1 MEVNYTSKNI
11 DHLGLVSGMIDELN
25 LVSLL
30 DGYLHTD
37 GKVRDVGLGTM
48 VKALIINGLGFS
60 QRTLYM
66 VSHFY
71 SDKPIEHLL
80 GRGISASQLNDTSLG
95 RCLDAIYDYGC
106 TTLYSNLS
114 VSICKSLGL
123 SPQVVHMDSTDFHV
137 EGMYNSL
144 SEEVS
149 EKVIHL
155 CPGYSR
161 DHRPDCN
168 QVVLNLIVENQAG
181 IVLHMEGLDGNTSD
195 KTAFKETIKTHIG
208 NLQAVHDIAYVVM
221 DSAGYTEETLKH
233 CGDTVRWISR
243 VPETLKESKAVVN
256 AQYAAADWKPLREG
270 YEYIALE
277 SNYGEIAQR
286 WLLVFS
292 QEAYKRE
299 RLTLINHY
307 AKNSQEELQQFYK
320 LCRQAFDCQNDAQ
333 KAIDH
338 FQKKCKYLHIQD
350 LSFKQVACFLQK
362 GKPKKGQLPDKYLFY
377 IQATPYSKVADFQQ
391 KAQTKGRFIIAS
403 NEVDITK
410 LSDNQLFSNYKDQ
423 AKVERGF
430 RFLKDPQFIASSFFV
445 KKPQRVEALLFIM
458 TLCLTVYA
466 AIEFRIRQQ
475 LARQNL
481 SVKNQLGKNIQNPTA
496 RWIFATFSGVHLLT
510 TNDLKIVLNLS
521 QQNRDIVNLMGKAYR
536 KYYLL
541 E

>member
-25 LVSLL
+25 IVSLL

-48 VKALIINGLGFS
+48 VKALILNGLGFS

-106 TTLYSNLS
+106 TALYANLS

-137 EGMYNSL
+137 EGVYNSL

-195 KTAFKETIKTHIG
+195 KTAFKETIKTHIE

-256 AQYAAADWKPLREG
+256 AQYAAADWKPLSEG

-286 WLLVFS
+286 WLLFFS
-292 QEAYKRE
+292 QESYKRE
-299 RLTLINHY
+299 LLTLINHY
-307 AKNSQEELQQFYK
+307 AKNSQEELQEFYK

-333 KAIDH
+333 KAIDL

-350 LSFKQVACFLQK
+350 LSFKQVACFSQK

-391 KAQTKGRFIIAS
+391 KAQTKGQFIIAS
-403 NEVDITK
+403 NEVDKTK
-410 LSDNQLFSNYKDQ
+410 LSDNQLFLNYKDQ

-458 TLCLTVYA
+458 TLN
-466 AIEFRIRQQ
+466 RIC
-475 LARQNL
+475 
-481 SVKNQLGKNIQNPTA
+481 
-496 RWIFATFSGVHLLT
+496 H
-510 TNDLKIVLNLS
+510 
-521 QQNRDIVNLMGKAYR
+521 Y
-536 KYYLL
+536 
-541 E
+541 